1 MRGTK
6 LVGERNDSYEGVR
19 SEGLEEQRRGW
30 LQRKLK
36 NGLILKVVIIS
47 ILPGFGNNY
56 SYLL

>member
-1 MRGTK
+1 MRGVK
-6 LVGERNDSYEGVR
+6 LVGEKNDSYEFVR
-19 SEGLEEQRRGW
+19 SIRLTEQQRGW

-56 SYLL
+56 TYLL

>member
-1 MRGTK
+1 MRGVK
-6 LVGERNDSYEGVR
+6 LVGEKNDSYEFVR
-19 SEGLEEQRRGW
+19 SIRLEEQQCGW

-56 SYLL
+56 THLL